1 MHLIYLHGFASSS
14 ASFKAQLIKDFINQS
29 AEHSV
34 FLADLPIDPNQA
46 VAMIEDHI
54 QSLEKED
61 WAMVGSSLG
70 GFYATYL
77 CEKYQKKGVL
87 INPAVKAQVLLTA
100 RLGDNVNYQTGQR
113 FNLTPEH
120 IKQLEGIY
128 LPNLKYPQNFLLLT
142 QTADEVL
149 DYKEGVEYYEGCEQI
164 IIKGGNHGFDDY
176 ENYLDKTLAFLSR

>member
-1 MHLIYLHGFASSS
+1 
-14 ASFKAQLIKDFINQS
+14 
-29 AEHSV
+29 
-34 FLADLPIDPNQA
+34 
-46 VAMIEDHI
+46 MIEHHRP
-54 QSLEKED
+54 SLQKEE
-61 WAMVGSSLG
+61 WAIVGISLG
-70 GFYATYL
+70 GFYAKYL
-77 CEKYQKKGVL
+77 REKSQKKGVL

-100 RLGDNVNYQTGQR
+100 RVGDNVNYQTGQR
-113 FNLTPEH
+113 FNLNPEH